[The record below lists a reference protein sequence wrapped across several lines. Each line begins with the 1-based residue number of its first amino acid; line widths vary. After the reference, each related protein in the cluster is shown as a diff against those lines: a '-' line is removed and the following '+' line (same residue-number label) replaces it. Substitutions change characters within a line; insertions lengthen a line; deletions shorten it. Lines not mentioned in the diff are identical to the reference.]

1 MSRKSLKSGTLSTIT
16 DVNFAAEI
24 PGGEVVFKSSMTARA
39 FLSSFFGGNKSP
51 ASSEEGKRNRTP
63 VDSPANN
70 GTRNHSNGKDSS
82 AILIREEIVDSRN
95 RLCGYRF
102 SSKSI
107 ADSKPVPEVLFFEAL
122 RDADIPVFAQRRRA
136 VIPISPDGVV
146 FGRHRLLMAPN
157 AFFLVDVRKA
167 AMPVDQLLGRL
178 MALRD
183 AGCKV
188 ALAGISLSPDERPL
202 LQAADML
209 FLDLAEYELPEL
221 EIFVRE
227 RRLSQPSLILAAESV
242 QSWAEQRMCIAWG
255 FECCLGEF
263 LSASDEEEKEG
274 TLNQSQ
280 LASMEILNLLRREAE
295 LRELTEAA
303 KKDPGITFQLLKWA
317 NSPAVGLTAAVT
329 SLQQAIM
336 VLGREQLYRWLM
348 VSMFRTGA
356 RHERDESLLEVALV
370 RARFL
375 ETVASP
381 NLTQQEREEL
391 FLIGVLS
398 LFDVLLNMPMQK
410 ILSEMHLSDAV
421 LDVLLRST
429 GPYRHYLMLV
439 LSLEKGQV
447 NQVAGLA
454 AALDIATETLEPTRA
469 AAFAWSQDALG
480 RSRT

>member
-1 MSRKSLKSGTLSTIT
+1 MAARSFL
-16 DVNFAAEI
+16 VNF
-24 PGGEVVFKSSMTARA
+24 FS
-39 FLSSFFGGNKSP
+39 GNKSP
-51 ASSEEGKRNRTP
+51 ASSKGGKLNQASVSTP
-63 VDSPANN
+63 THTGANHAGGQN
-70 GTRNHSNGKDSS
+70 SD

-102 SSKSI
+102 SAKSI
-107 ADSKPVPEVLFFEAL
+107 ADGKPVPETLFFEAL
-122 RDADIPVFAQRRRA
+122 HDADIVEFAQRRRA
-136 VIPISPDGVV
+136 VIPISSDSVV
-146 FGRHRLLMAPN
+146 FDRHRPLAAPS
-157 AFFLVDVRKA
+157 AFFLMDVRKA
-167 AMPVDQLLGRL
+167 AIPFEQLLGRL

-183 AGCKV
+183 SGCKT
-188 ALAGISLSPDERPL
+188 ALTGVSFSPDERPL

-221 EIFVRE
+221 EIFVHELR
-227 RRLSQPSLILAAESV
+227 SDHPSLILAAENV

-263 LSASDEEEKEG
+263 LLASDEEDKEK
-274 TLNQSQ
+274 TLNQNQ
-280 LASMEILNLLRREAE
+280 LASMEMLNLLRREAE

-317 NSPAVGLTAAVT
+317 NSPAVGLTAAVAT
-329 SLQQAIM
+329 LQQAIM

-348 VSMFRTGA
+348 VSMFRSGA
-356 RHERDESLLEVALV
+356 RSERDESLLEVALA

-381 NLTQQEREEL
+381 TLSQQEREEL

-398 LFDVLLNMPMQK
+398 LLDVLFNMPMQK
-410 ILSEMHLSDAV
+410 ILSEIHLSEAV

-429 GPYRHYLMLV
+429 GPYQDYLMLV
-439 LSLEKGQV
+439 LLLEKGQLH
-447 NQVAGLA
+447 QVASFAAGLGI
-454 AALDIATETLEPTRA
+454 ALETLEPTRA

-480 RSRT
+480 HSRI